1 MYGVPNR
8 QRNFSGHCW
17 TEQADFLLKGV
28 QAWMWVPVAVKNRV
42 IGSVG
47 VAHVERDYFTAHHAD
62 LALTVANQA
71 AIALIN
77 AELFRACPG
86 ARGNAGTPATG
97 AEPARCRQSIAL
109 FRRFDRGC
117 PAALVGPGPG

>member
-1 MYGVPNR
+1 MSGVLTR
-8 QRNFSGHCW
+8 QRNFSGHSWVTRPIC
-17 TEQADFLLKGV
+17 LLNGV

-47 VAHVERDYFTAHHAD
+47 VAHMERDYFTAHHAD

-77 AELFRACPG
+77 AEL
-86 ARGNAGTPATG
+86 
-97 AEPARCRQSIAL
+97 L
-109 FRRFDRGC
+109 
-117 PAALVGPGPG
+117 